1 MGLARTEVRD
11 ALDDVRR
18 LVHDLRPPALDDL
31 GLEAAVRQQAERV
44 RSEVEVQVSA
54 AATTGL
60 PAAVEVAAYRI
71 VSEALANVV
80 KHAHARHV
88 DVRLEGDA
96 NALAVT
102 VADDGRGIGPDVTA
116 GVGLLSLRER
126 AEELGGRCEVVCP
139 ESGGTT
145 VRAVLPY
152 GGATPTTP
160 STVPRTEPA
169 RSAR

>member
-1 MGLARTEVRD
+1 M
-11 ALDDVRR
+11 
-18 LVHDLRPPALDDL
+18 HDLRPPALDDL

-44 RSEVEVQVSA
+44 GSEVDVTVEAVGA
-54 AATTGL
+54 AGL

-71 VSEALANVV
+71 VSESLANVV
-80 KHAHARHV
+80 KHADAMHV
-88 DVRLEGDA
+88 DVRLDA
-96 NALAVT
+96 GPTALVVT

-139 ESGGTT
+139 DGGGTT

-152 GGATPTTP
+152 GVGVPETVDVG
-160 STVPRTEPA
+160 STR
-169 RSAR
+169 